1 MSRTFESMYYDSI
14 NSDRTPSDIIWWE
27 RIGKSIRTIRDIK
40 HLLVNQESFVFS
52 APQGIPWENTFE
64 KVVKREV
71 STISSER
78 MLRFIAPGDQ
88 DPDRYCL
95 SELCSD
101 SFESA
106 YWPSMTRA
114 TYICSD
120 RDLLFH
126 RYYIW
131 VKGIQEA
138 KVFRKWVNF
147 ITEYRRE
154 AQKAC
159 LPLTA
164 VFILEQNKGKIA
176 VSGLSALK
184 YIVSDSD
191 CRIFGMEK
199 LQEVTFSDSDSISPD
214 SVLPFTEYLAEM
226 AVQISNSDPE
236 LCDMLLEVPNDLL
249 MKPVETAEGFLDSK
263 GIMVD
268 LHMIESAI
276 WKAQIIHFFPLLEQ
290 YRLELIKQHED
301 EINPHLPINDIYGEV
316 IKDPEEMEFRHLIS
330 FSHQGYLSLSAEEK
344 GNLKLCRNVRNSISH
359 NNILYNESIVSLY
372 SLYAKIHTS

>member
-78 MLRFIAPGDQ
+78 MLRFIVPGNQ

-106 YWPSMTRA
+106 YWPSMTRTA
-114 TYICSD
+114 YMCSD

-154 AQKAC
+154 AQKAG
-159 LPLTA
+159 LPLTT
-164 VFILEQNKGKIA
+164 VFILEQNREIELPEFTTLLYK
-176 VSGLSALK
+176 VSNL
-184 YIVSDSD
+184 D
-191 CRIFGMEK
+191 CRIFGLEK
-199 LQEVTFSDSDSISPD
+199 IQELASTDSEPYLSDPAIMNSD
-214 SVLPFTEYLAEM
+214 YLSEL
-226 AVQISNSDPE
+226 AVQVSNDNPE
-236 LCDMLLEVPNDLL
+236 MCDLLLEHSNNLL
-249 MKPVETAEGFLDSK
+249 LEPVKTVIGLLENKGMTANP
-263 GIMVD
+263 
-268 LHMIESAI
+268 HMIESSI
-276 WKAQIIHFFPLLEQ
+276 WKAQIIQFFPLLEQ
-290 YRLELIKQHED
+290 CRLELIKQHED
-301 EINPHLPINDIYGEV
+301 EIRPHLPINDIYGEV

-330 FSHQGYLSLSAEEK
+330 FNHQGYLSLTVEEK
-344 GNLKLCRNVRNSISH
+344 RELLLYRNARNIISH
-359 NNILYNESIVSLY
+359 NNIFRHDLIIDLNSFF
-372 SLYAKIHTS
+372 K

>member
-1 MSRTFESMYYDSI
+1 MNHTLESMHYDSI

-52 APQGIPWENTFE
+52 APQGIPWESTFE

-78 MLRFIAPGDQ
+78 MLRFIVPGDQ

-154 AQKAC
+154 AQKAG

-214 SVLPFTEYLAEM
+214 PILPFTEYLAEM

-236 LCDMLLEVPNDLL
+236 LCDMLLEDPNDLL
-249 MKPVETAEGFLDSK
+249 IKPVETVESFWGSK
-263 GIMVD
+263 GIMED
-268 LHMIESAI
+268 LHIIESAI

-301 EINPHLPINDIYGEV
+301 EIRPHLPINDIYGEV

-344 GNLKLCRNVRNSISH
+344 EKLKLCRSVRNTISH
-359 NNILYNESIVSLY
+359 NNILHHESIISLSSLY
-372 SLYAKIHTS
+372 TEKYT